1 MAEVIPKKDEII
13 HAESLALGSSAE
25 TLSSAGA
32 TIPQNRGDIAV
43 VCPSGDSL
51 HMAPS
56 ITPTSTLGQ
65 KVTLGHPGRIP
76 HSHQKVMKLISD
88 DSSDVTCVLI
98 YYRGG
103 GRQDVAY
110 TKSEPF

>member
-1 MAEVIPKKDEII
+1 
-13 HAESLALGSSAE
+13 
-25 TLSSAGA
+25 
-32 TIPQNRGDIAV
+32 
-43 VCPSGDSL
+43 
-51 HMAPS
+51 
-56 ITPTSTLGQ
+56 
-65 KVTLGHPGRIP
+65 
-76 HSHQKVMKLISD
+76 MKLISD

>member
-32 TIPQNRGDIAV
+32 TIPQNWGDIVV
-43 VCPSGDSL
+43 VCPAGDSL

-76 HSHQKVMKLISD
+76 HALQKVMKLISD